1 MLPLIAIPEVVS
13 HYAHELAFFL
23 GYFIRFQPF
32 LYLFISNAKVEF
44 PKKNNRFFFLD
55 DCYHPLY
62 FIIFT
67 ANTDSDFL
75 FQLITSPFPN
85 RIF

>member
-32 LYLFISNAKVEF
+32 LHLFIYNTKVEF
-44 PKKNNRFFFLD
+44 KLENNR
-55 DCYHPLY
+55 
-62 FIIFT
+62 
-67 ANTDSDFL
+67 
-75 FQLITSPFPN
+75 
-85 RIF
+85 